1 MKFHSIILI
10 IVSDQCFS
18 IPLNH
23 PLEGLLLKQ
32 KFIYCVSVYRLGSRV
47 YNKGWKLKYL
57 RILWTETKCIANNN
71 VIQGV

>member
-47 YNKGWKLKYL
+47 YNKG
-57 RILWTETKCIANNN
+57 
-71 VIQGV
+71 